1 MGLNI
6 DEINIGSLAYVG
18 DSVYEVKI
26 RNYLILNLKLKVNEI
41 QNISKKYVSAK
52 SQSFIVDKLIEI
64 NFLKE
69 EELNLLLRARNYKPK
84 SKPRYTNIKDYK
96 KATGLEALF
105 GMLYLSNNNKRID
118 ELVSIITE
126 RIVVL

>member
-6 DEINIGSLAYVG
+6 DEINIGILAYVG

-26 RNYLILNLKLKVNEI
+26 RNYLILNLKLKVNEM

-64 NFLKE
+64 DFLKE

-126 RIVVL
+126 RIVIL

>member
-26 RNYLILNLKLKVNEI
+26 RNYLILNLKLKVNEM

-126 RIVVL
+126 RIVIL